1 MSVDQA
7 QRNLNRIDN
16 EIADLEVKLAAET
29 KNEADKTR
37 RINDIERSITNSTSA
52 STVQS
57 KQRQI
62 QGFRNDLVKVAT
74 NIATI
79 SHKIAEKRRQRSIA
93 AQNLQRE
100 ELVASK
106 RAEKSQREL
115 QQNYEH
121 RIAELTSQ
129 LAQNISSQVAT
140 THLYS
145 ETGDEEYDVFLSH
158 ASEDKKSFVDDL
170 YQELSQAG
178 IKVWYDDMN
187 IQWGD
192 SLRAKIDN
200 GLKKS
205 KFGIVVLSVHYIQK
219 GWTQYELD
227 GLFEREMVGGKTIL
241 PIWHN
246 ISKKEVHDFSPTLS
260 NRLALNSSLLTPREI
275 SMELIKL
282 LKPTEPNAEG

>member
-1 MSVDQA
+1 MVT
-7 QRNLNRIDN
+7 
-16 EIADLEVKLAAET
+16 ET
-29 KNEADKTR
+29 RNEADKTR
-37 RINDIERSITNSTSA
+37 RINDIERSITKYTSA
-52 STVQS
+52 SIVQS

-62 QGFRNDLVKVAT
+62 QGLRNDLVK
-74 NIATI
+74 IATSKAAI
-79 SHKIAEKRRQRSIA
+79 TQKIAEKRRQRSIA
-93 AQNLQRE
+93 AQNLQKE
-100 ELVASK
+100 ELAASK

-115 QQNYEH
+115 QKNYEH

-129 LAQNISSQVAT
+129 LVQNISTQVAT

-145 ETGDEEYDVFLSH
+145 ETGSEEYDVFLSH
-158 ASEDKKSFVDDL
+158 ASEDKESFVDEL
-170 YQELSQAG
+170 YDELTQAG
-178 IKVWYDDMN
+178 IKVWYDAIN

-205 KFGIVVLSVHYIQK
+205 KYGIVVLSSHYLKK

-246 ISKKEVHDFSPTLS
+246 ISKKEVQDFSPPLS
-260 NRLALNSSLLTPREI
+260 NRAALNSSLLTPREI

-282 LKPTEPNAEG
+282 LGLPKSIPKE

>member
-16 EIADLEVKLAAET
+16 EIAALEKNMVTET
-29 KNEADKTR
+29 RNEADKTR
-37 RINDIERSITNSTSA
+37 RINDIERSITKYTSA
-52 STVQS
+52 SIVQS

-62 QGFRNDLVKVAT
+62 QGLRNDLVK
-74 NIATI
+74 IATSKAAI
-79 SHKIAEKRRQRSIA
+79 TQKIAEKRRQRSIA
-93 AQNLQRE
+93 AQNLQKE
-100 ELVASK
+100 ELAASK

-115 QQNYEH
+115 QKNYEH

-129 LAQNISSQVAT
+129 LVQNISTQVAT

-145 ETGDEEYDVFLSH
+145 ETGSEEYDVFLSH
-158 ASEDKKSFVDDL
+158 ASEDKESFVDEL
-170 YQELSQAG
+170 YDELTQAG
-178 IKVWYDDMN
+178 IKVWYDAIN

-205 KFGIVVLSVHYIQK
+205 KYGIVVLSSHYLKK

-246 ISKKEVHDFSPTLS
+246 ISKKEVQDFSPPLS
-260 NRLALNSSLLTPREI
+260 NRAALNSSLLTPREI

-282 LKPTEPNAEG
+282 LGLPKSIPKE